1 MSKRRLLSLFEAE
14 RWIVP
19 FTLALD
25 LYKCRLT
32 VRCYSKT
39 KTEINTSLILMATLG
54 KTILS
59 ILASSILAA
68 LTIVFVSPKKVF
80 KNKTVVQ
87 KTSTSKAKEEKD
99 DLFI

>member
-1 MSKRRLLSLFEAE
+1 
-14 RWIVP
+14 
-19 FTLALD
+19 
-25 LYKCRLT
+25 
-32 VRCYSKT
+32 
-39 KTEINTSLILMATLG
+39 MATLG